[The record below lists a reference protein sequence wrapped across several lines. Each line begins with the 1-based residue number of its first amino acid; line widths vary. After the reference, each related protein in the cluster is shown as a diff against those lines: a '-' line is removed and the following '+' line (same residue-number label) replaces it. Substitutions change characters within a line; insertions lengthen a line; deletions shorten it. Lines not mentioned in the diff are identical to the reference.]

1 MKAGVALDSLS
12 IRKGNM
18 NGQHEQLFR
27 KIIPFSV
34 KLQPQL

>member
-1 MKAGVALDSLS
+1 MKAGVALDNLS
-12 IRKGNM
+12 IRNM

-34 KLQPQL
+34 KLQP